1 MVLKMHIAQILFL
14 NLLLFLSLY
23 IDFVMAKLFINF
35 DDTEIEEY
43 EFPQYKNP
51 ILISNIN
58 IVKVV
63 VSN

>member
-1 MVLKMHIAQILFL
+1 MHIAQILFL

-43 EFPQYKNP
+43 EFSQYKNP
-51 ILISNIN
+51 ILINNIN
-58 IVKVV
+58 ILKVV

>member
-1 MVLKMHIAQILFL
+1 MHIAQILFL

-43 EFPQYKNP
+43 EFSQYKNP
-51 ILISNIN
+51 ILLNNIN
-58 IVKVV
+58 ILKVV

>member
-1 MVLKMHIAQILFL
+1 MHIAQILFL

-51 ILISNIN
+51 ILINNIN